1 MSPKEK
7 SVTDSGKEYNGHLTF
22 FYILISI
29 YSLCK
34 VMNFTTFS
42 LKNVVYFDHIYPSSS
57 SSPVL
62 PPSIASL
69 PIHQISILFS
79 HVHMCVCDV
88 CMCKSRFHIQE
99 KTCYLSF
106 WQISLNRMLSV
117 WNHIPA
123 NDMILLLMADYNS
136 TVNRLYLL
144 YPFTHSYMLQLDPY
158 CKR

>member
-1 MSPKEK
+1 MSPKEE
-7 SVTDSGKEYNGHLTF
+7 SVTDSGKEYDEHLMFF

-34 VMNFTTFS
+34 VMNFMTFS
-42 LKNVVYFDHIYPSSS
+42 LKNIVSFDHIYPSSL

-88 CMCKSRFHIQE
+88 CIWKIQVSHRRE
-99 KTCYLSF
+99 
-106 WQISLNRMLSV
+106 NMLFV
-117 WNHIPA
+117 FLTNFA
-123 NDMILLLMADYNS
+123 
-136 TVNRLYLL
+136 
-144 YPFTHSYMLQLDPY
+144 
-158 CKR
+158 K